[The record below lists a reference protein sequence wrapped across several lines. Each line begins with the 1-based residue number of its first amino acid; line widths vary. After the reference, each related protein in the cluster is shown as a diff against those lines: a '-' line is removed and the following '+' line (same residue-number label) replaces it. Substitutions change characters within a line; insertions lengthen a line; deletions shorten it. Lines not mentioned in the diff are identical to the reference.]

1 MWKNR
6 ANGTTCASAVAT
18 TSKTTISTGSF
29 AARTYASLNSL
40 GTAPDCGA
48 SVTIFPCTQKD
59 EGSSQN
65 TLQRFCLVDALAL
78 PTIFVIAQVKLA
90 VEQAQEATFQWLEAS
105 VAQRNSETN
114 ATMGSGGANAGI
126 DASGSS

>member
-6 ANGTTCASAVAT
+6 ANGTTCAGAVAT

-48 SVTIFPCTQKD
+48 SVTIFPAHKD

-90 VEQAQEATFQWLEAS
+90 VEQAQEATFQWQAEAS